1 VHAERHIWR
10 GASPVVELRF
20 PPSRSDRRAHCC
32 HILASDVGY
41 RVDDLLGARRRP
53 IPSVLGPALTKRQ
66 RCPENPHALWRL
78 PSFGWQVPGGWLAIC
93 ALTDGCDD
101 APDRTLFV
109 SRACDMDY
117 GALNKTPGV
126 TPGPTLGLPKYALT
140 VQVKD
145 GWTAMRQ
152 GPYLSEGAGGYLVFK
167 ADDFDAAVELA
178 SRIPAGPR
186 RRRHHRDGRFHQ
198 GHLAKSA
205 EIDRLEAG
213 IAHKI

>member
-1 VHAERHIWR
+1 
-10 GASPVVELRF
+10 
-20 PPSRSDRRAHCC
+20 
-32 HILASDVGY
+32 
-41 RVDDLLGARRRP
+41 
-53 IPSVLGPALTKRQ
+53 
-66 RCPENPHALWRL
+66 
-78 PSFGWQVPGGWLAIC
+78 
-93 ALTDGCDD
+93 
-101 APDRTLFV
+101 
-109 SRACDMDY
+109 MDY

-145 GWTAMRQ
+145 GWTVTRQ

-186 RRRHHRDGRFHQ
+186 RRPHHRDGRFHQ

-213 IAHKI
+213 IAHKDLSDLLGVGVFATEEQGDGMATFAVADGHLEAGGVGVERLDRRRAAEPSGVDGSGTLARRQMCKTAGDERFGGVNDYGSGDAHLISDIVENGPRCGE